1 MIKNLV
7 IFLSPDWEISYRASM
22 FSEIARQLADRNG
35 QVVCINR
42 PAFVLS
48 DILTNPKRWLRAFGN
63 KPVKL
68 GSNLTVLRPKLLIH
82 PLIARH
88 IPFIQRHQ
96 KKVYLKQVED
106 LLKAEG
112 FLPED
117 TFWWM
122 SHPYQFME
130 MGMPA
135 NYKVVFE
142 RYDKYDK
149 AVGLSAGLSDLVSKL
164 EQALIKRADLVITTA
179 SKLAMELNGHKE
191 KVHHLPNSADY
202 EFFSGVATTAVT
214 NNDLAGNIK
223 KPVIGYL
230 GTIHE
235 GLDVDLLLK
244 LAGLK
249 KEWTFLLVGPVQ
261 SGKMAGTP
269 SFNELKSKPNVI
281 LTGWLGWDVL
291 PGYLK
296 LFDVGIIPYRLNCE
310 FNQYVDPN
318 KFHEYMAMG
327 LPIVSTS
334 LPEMEKYSEWVETAD
349 IPETF
354 ASALEKM
361 LDQNSEVLKSSRKNY
376 AKENSWQ
383 QRAAKIIYLM
393 DKII

>member
-1 MIKNLV
+1 VIKNLV
-7 IFLSPDWEISYRASM
+7 VFLSPDWEISYRASM
-22 FSEIARQLADRNG
+22 FREIARQLAERNG
-35 QVVCINR
+35 QVICLNR

-48 DILTNPKRWLRAFGN
+48 DLLTNPKRWLRAFSN

-88 IPFIQRHQ
+88 IPFIQKHQ
-96 KKVYLKQVED
+96 KRVYLKQVED

-117 TFWWM
+117 TFLWI

-130 MGMPA
+130 MDMPA

-149 AVGLSAGLSDLVSKL
+149 AVGLSAGLSGLVSKL
-164 EQALIKRADLVITTA
+164 EQALLKRADLVITTA
-179 SKLAMELNGHKE
+179 SKLAVELNAHKE
-191 KVHHLPNSADY
+191 KVYHLPNSADY
-202 EFFSGVATTAVT
+202 EFFSGIATAPDIK
-214 NNDLAGNIK
+214 NGLANDIK
-223 KPVIGYL
+223 PPVIGYL

-235 GLDVDLLLK
+235 GIDMDLLLK
-244 LAGLK
+244 LVELK

-261 SGKMAGTP
+261 SGKLAEDKR
-269 SFNELKSKPNVI
+269 FIELKSLSNVI
-281 LTGWLGWDVL
+281 MTGWLGWDLL

-296 LFDVGIIPYRLNCE
+296 LFNVGIIPYRLDCE
-310 FNQYVDPN
+310 FNRYVDPN

-334 LPEMEKYSEWVETAD
+334 LPEMEKYSEWVEMTDA
-349 IPETF
+349 PETF
-354 ASALEKM
+354 VTAIEA
-361 LDQNSEVLKSSRKNY
+361 VLKQDDESLKSQRKNY

-383 QRAAKIIYLM
+383 QRAAKIINLM
-393 DKII
+393 DKIA